1 MDFVKE
7 GYSSERAPAL
17 VKSLVASV
25 RPDLVIFTGGWDGT
39 PCLMCATQT
48 TETDCWYRDLQRDRD
63 SERKHSITAA
73 SCSEDLTVWRAHCN
87 TLQHTAHT
95 ATLCNTLYHTAAR
108 ILQYG
113 VHAVSVCLCLCLCLC
128 LCGSEREREQQT
140 HKQAG
145 E

>member
-1 MDFVKE
+1 VDFVKE

-87 TLQHTAHT
+87 TLQHTATHCT
-95 ATLCNTLYHTAAR
+95 HCNTLQHTVSHCSEDLTVWRAR
-108 ILQYG
+108 C
-113 VHAVSVCLCLCLCLC
+113 VCVPMSVSV
-128 LCGSEREREQQT
+128 SVFVWV
-140 HKQAG
+140 
-145 E
+145 